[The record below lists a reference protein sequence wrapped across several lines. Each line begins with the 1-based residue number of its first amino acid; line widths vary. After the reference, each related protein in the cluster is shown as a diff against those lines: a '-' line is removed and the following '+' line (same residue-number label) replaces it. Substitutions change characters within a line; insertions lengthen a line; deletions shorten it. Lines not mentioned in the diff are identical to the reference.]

1 MLRMYLI
8 SFYSL
13 QYSSKNIS
21 REYEVFMLQEGEFDE
36 RMFLSGNAE
45 EEIGTP
51 RTRLV
56 FGALYRV
63 ICR

>member
-1 MLRMYLI
+1 MLHMYLN
-8 SFYSL
+8 FYSL
-13 QYSSKNIS
+13 QLSSKNIS

-56 FGALYRV
+56 FGVRV